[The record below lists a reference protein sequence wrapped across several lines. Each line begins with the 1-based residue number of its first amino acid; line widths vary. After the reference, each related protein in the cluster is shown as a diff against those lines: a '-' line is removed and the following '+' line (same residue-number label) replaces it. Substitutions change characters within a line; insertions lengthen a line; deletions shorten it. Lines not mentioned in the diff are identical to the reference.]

1 MYSVAVLASRPARLV
16 LLAVSGCEAS
26 NSESAPGIVPPS
38 DSSLSFDTG
47 EPTDTDDTAPPP
59 DTGPPIQ
66 PPGPIEH
73 VLLISNDTLRADMV
87 TEETMPLLFARMSEG
102 IVLEQHWNLGSWT
115 RHTMPG
121 LMTGKTVVNLGPE
134 LYLQQDPQVP
144 DSAQTLAEILL
155 GAGFDTYFD
164 NANDVNGS
172 EVNLLQG
179 YDFTVER
186 NTGAPGSFGGA
197 GEQAD
202 RVAEWVGQMSGAW
215 FAHLHTFDTHDP
227 YLSLAPSCQADVE
240 ALAAACPYDLIHG
253 EAESMNAADFTTID
267 YEACTVAIEAAH
279 RCEATFLD
287 PILDDLLRRLEASG
301 DLDRTLVVVTTDHG
315 EGWGEHSW
323 NHHHDLYAPVTRGFA
338 WFWYP
343 GVGGLET
350 VEAATSQADVVPT
363 ILSLAAVAT
372 SAPMDGFAVTALP
385 EDRVVTHFACDPHV
399 QMHGAVSADGARHL
413 LWTTPGTWELH
424 DPIGDPAELVPLAE
438 DPDPA
443 LVNAIEAQQA
453 ATVGYCQ

>member
-1 MYSVAVLASRPARLV
+1 MILV
-16 LLAVSGCEAS
+16 RAALLALLALPACEAT
-26 NSESAPGIVPPS
+26 NSESGWPG
-38 DSSLSFDTG
+38 LL
-47 EPTDTDDTAPPP
+47 PTDTARPP
-59 DTGPPIQ
+59 DTADTADTASPVDTAQPIQ
-66 PPGPIEH
+66 SPGPIEH
-73 VLLISNDTLRADMV
+73 ILLISNDTLRADMV
-87 TEETMPLLFARMSEG
+87 TAETMPLLASRMSEG
-102 IVLEQHWNLGSWT
+102 IVLDQHWNLGSWT

-134 LYLQQDPQVP
+134 VYFQQDPEVP
-144 DSAQTLAEILL
+144 EAEVTLAEILL

-179 YDFTVER
+179 YDVVVER

-197 GEQAD
+197 AEQAD
-202 RVAEWVGQMSGAW
+202 RVTEWIGQRLGPW
-215 FAHLHTFDTHDP
+215 FVHLHTFDTHDP
-227 YLSLAPSCQADVE
+227 YSSLAPWCQANAE
-240 ALAAACPYDLIHG
+240 ALAAGCPYDLIHG
-253 EAESMNAADFTTID
+253 EAASMNAEDFTTSEH
-267 YEACTVAIEAAH
+267 EACALAIEAVH

-287 PILDDLLRRLEASG
+287 PILDDLLRRLEAAG

-323 NHHHDLYAPVTRGFA
+323 NHHHDLYAPVSRGVA

-350 VEAATSQADVVPT
+350 IEAATSQADVVPT
-363 ILSLAAVAT
+363 ILSLAAIPTTAV
-372 SAPMDGFAVTALP
+372 MDGFAVTALP

-413 LWTTPGTWELH
+413 LWSSSGTWELF
-424 DPIGDPAELVPLAE
+424 DPTLDLAELSPLAE
-438 DPDPA
+438 VPDVA
-443 LVNAIEAQQA
+443 LTAAIEAQQA